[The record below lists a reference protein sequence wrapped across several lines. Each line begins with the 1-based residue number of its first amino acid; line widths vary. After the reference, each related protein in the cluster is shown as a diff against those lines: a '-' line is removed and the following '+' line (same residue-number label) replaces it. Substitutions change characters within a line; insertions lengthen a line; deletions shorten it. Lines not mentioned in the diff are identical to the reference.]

1 MKFICNKNDLKTN
14 LSLVS
19 RAVPSRPTHPVL
31 GNVLLIAD
39 ANLATVS
46 LTGYDLNLG
55 IVTSFGAEV
64 IEGGSI
70 TVPAKLF
77 NDIISRFPDAEIT
90 VESEEQEPT
99 EDEEKGGTLY
109 LKANTSK
116 LSLRTISANNYPSLP
131 EVANGEPL
139 MLPPA
144 TLIEGLKNVTFAAST
159 EEIKQ
164 VLTGVHLKGS
174 KEGIEF
180 AATDGHRLAVVTTFF
195 EDAKNTKAEDE
206 DSDIDED
213 SANFVNPEF
222 ELTIPAR
229 SLRELEKILASHSG
243 NEQVAIYTDDNVV
256 IFEVA
261 NQRLTSRL
269 LDGPYPAYERM
280 VPQEFTRTMTSD
292 RKRLISALELVSVL
306 YNQKNNLVKFSLDSI
321 NQEVTLS
328 VEAKELGSAKE
339 SLLSQ
344 ITGDSI
350 DVGFNGKYL
359 MEGLKIIDTND
370 VQMQLNENNKPI
382 IFSPLGGPKMIY
394 LVMPVQIRD

>member
-1 MKFICNKNDLKTN
+1 VKFICNKNDLKTN

-31 GNVLLIAD
+31 GNVLLVAD

-46 LTGYDLNLG
+46 LTGFDLNLG

-90 VESEEQEPT
+90 VESDEPETTEE
-99 EDEEKGGTLY
+99 EEKGGTLY

-131 EVANGEPL
+131 EVANAEPL
-139 MLPPA
+139 MLQPA

-195 EDAKNTKAEDE
+195 EDSKTSEVEEA
-206 DSDIDED
+206 DSDTDDD
-213 SANFVNPEF
+213 STKFVSPEF

-229 SLRELEKILASHSG
+229 SLRELEKILVSYSG
-243 NEQVAIYTDDNVV
+243 TEQVAIYTDDNVV
-256 IFEVA
+256 VFTVG

-280 VPQEFTRTMTSD
+280 VPQDFTRTMISD